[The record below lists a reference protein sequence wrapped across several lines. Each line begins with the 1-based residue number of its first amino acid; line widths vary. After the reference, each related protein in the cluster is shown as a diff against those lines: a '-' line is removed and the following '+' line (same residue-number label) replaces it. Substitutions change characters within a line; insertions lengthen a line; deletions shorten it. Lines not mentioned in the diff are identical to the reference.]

1 MKIPE
6 ILQVET
12 PQVPGSLASVL
23 NVIAELGLVLEHVT
37 TVHRDQGR
45 TLWEITLE
53 IEEGD
58 QEELL
63 KRLNALPSARFVGWS
78 DRVFDRHRGGKIEMH
93 SRIPISTQQILRD
106 IYTPGVARVCL
117 DIQKHPEKV
126 FEYTYL
132 SRSVAVITDGSAI
145 LGLGNIGAR
154 AGLPVIEG
162 KSALLASLVGLS
174 GIPILVESS
183 SIDHFVDVVRSIAPS
198 FGAIL
203 LEDIAAPRCFEIE
216 HKLRARLGMPVLHDD
231 QHATAVVTLAA
242 LLNATRITG
251 ASLEKMVVGIIG
263 LGAAGL
269 GIARLLRAFGVQR
282 LIGTDL
288 RPEATGRLAELHGQ
302 GVTLQETLRRADV
315 VIATTGAKGLIPP
328 DLIRRGQIV
337 LALSNPDPEI
347 EPDVARE
354 AGAKVAADGKNI
366 NNVLAFPGLFA
377 GALRARAT
385 SFTDAMLLAAS
396 RTIAQAAPEG
406 QLVPDALN
414 GTIHEAVAAAVAA
427 AVKPP
432 H

>member
-1 MKIPE
+1 M
-6 ILQVET
+6 
-12 PQVPGSLASVL
+12 
-23 NVIAELGLVLEHVT
+23 
-37 TVHRDQGR
+37 
-45 TLWEITLE
+45 
-53 IEEGD
+53 
-58 QEELL
+58 
-63 KRLNALPSARFVGWS
+63 
-78 DRVFDRHRGGKIEMH
+78 
-93 SRIPISTQQILRD
+93 
-106 IYTPGVARVCL
+106 
-117 DIQKHPEKV
+117 
-126 FEYTYL
+126 
-132 SRSVAVITDGSAI
+132 ITDGSAI

-162 KSALLASLVGLS
+162 KAALLASLVGLS

-216 HKLRARLGMPVLHDD
+216 HKLRARLDMPVLHDD

-251 ASLEKMVVGIIG
+251 ASLEKLVVGIIG

-302 GVTLQETLRRADV
+302 GVTLHGDAAPRGRRHRHHGCEGPHSAGFGPPRADR
-315 VIATTGAKGLIPP
+315 AGAVESR
-328 DLIRRGQIV
+328 IRRSSRTSR
-337 LALSNPDPEI
+337 AKRAPKWRRT
-347 EPDVARE
+347 AR
-354 AGAKVAADGKNI
+354 ASTTCSR
-366 NNVLAFPGLFA
+366 FPGLFA